1 MERWIPVDVDL
12 FRKPKFVALC
22 RAMQV
27 GRFEGA
33 GRVLAIWCWVQ
44 SYGPTTALDASAV
57 DEATGV
63 PPGTTDALIASG
75 WATANRRSGTIRFSW
90 PGETLAEIR
99 ERRSASARRAASAR
113 WHRDELTDADAMRPH
128 SDCNAKSKS
137 KTKTKTENTG
147 LEPIGSSLV
156 PVDVETPSTG
166 TANEPKAPRTSPI
179 EWHPETG
186 FAGVTDADR
195 RAWAAA
201 YPAVDVDAELAKAH
215 AWLAAE
221 SPSGRWR
228 NVRAGLR
235 RWMARGQ
242 AYADRRSSGPELTK
256 RNAERTLP
264 LGCWIDADGVAR
276 TASGAR
282 MYRPGMTGDDR

>member
-22 RAMQV
+22 RTLQV

-44 SYGPTTALDASAV
+44 SYGPQTTLDASAV
-57 DEATGV
+57 DEATGT

-75 WATANRRSGTIRFSW
+75 WASANKRSGTIRFSW

-99 ERRSASARRAASAR
+99 ERRSEAGRRAVRAR
-113 WHRDELTDADAMRPH
+113 WDRVRAEQADGCDSDTDVLRT
-128 SDCNAKSKS
+128 NYKTESKS
-137 KTKTKTENTG
+137 KTKSKTKR
-147 LEPIGSSLV
+147 LEPSGSSLV
-156 PVDVETPSTG
+156 PVDVETSSTG
-166 TANEPKAPRTSPI
+166 TDNGPKASRTSAI

-186 FAGVTDADR
+186 FGGVTDADR

-201 YPAVDVDAELAKAH
+201 YPAVDIDAELAKAH

-221 SPSGRWR
+221 APSGRWR

-242 AYADRRSSGPELTK
+242 AYADRRSNGPQLT
-256 RNAERTLP
+256 RPNTGGTLP

-276 TASGAR
+276 TASGA
-282 MYRPGMTGDDR
+282 PLDR

>member
-12 FRKPKFVALC
+12 FRKPRFVAFC
-22 RAMQV
+22 RTLQV

-44 SYGPTTALDASAV
+44 SYGPQTALDASAV

-75 WATANRRSGTIRFSW
+75 WASANRRAGTIRFSW

-113 WHRDELTDADAMRPH
+113 WHRDDPADADAMRPH

-137 KTKTKTENTG
+137 KTKTKRQNQE

-156 PVDVETPSTG
+156 PVDAETSSTA
-166 TANEPKAPRTSPI
+166 TDSDRRLPRTVAI
-179 EWHPETG
+179 GWHPEDG
-186 FAGVTDADR
+186 FAGITDADR

-201 YPAVDVDAELAKAH
+201 YPAVDIDAELAKAH

-221 SPSGRWR
+221 APSGRWR

-235 RWMARGQ
+235 RWMARSQ
-242 AYADRRSSGPELTK
+242 AYADRRSNGPQLT
-256 RNAERTLP
+256 RPNTGGTLP

-276 TASGAR
+276 TASGA
-282 MYRPGMTGDDR
+282 PLDR

>member
-22 RAMQV
+22 RTMQV

-44 SYGPTTALDASAV
+44 SYGPQTTLDASAV
-57 DEATGV
+57 DEATGT

-75 WATANRRSGTIRFSW
+75 WASANKRSGTIRFSW

-99 ERRSASARRAASAR
+99 ERRSEAGRRAVRAR
-113 WHRDELTDADAMRPH
+113 WDRVRAEQADGCDADTGVLRA
-128 SDCNAKSKS
+128 NYKTES
-137 KTKTKTENTG
+137 KTKTKTENQG

-156 PVDVETPSTG
+156 PVDAETPSTA
-166 TANEPKAPRTSPI
+166 TDNDRRPPRTVAI
-179 EWHPETG
+179 GWHPEDG
-186 FAGVTDADR
+186 FAGITDADR

-201 YPAVDVDAELAKAH
+201 YPAVDIDAELAKSH

-221 SPSGRWR
+221 APSGRWR

-235 RWMARGQ
+235 RWMARSQ
-242 AYADRRSSGPELTK
+242 AYADRRSAGPQLTK
-256 RNAERTLP
+256 TNVGGTLP
-264 LGCWIDADGVAR
+264 LGCWIDAEGVAR
-276 TASGAR
+276 TASGA
-282 MYRPGMTGDDR
+282 PLDR

>member
-22 RAMQV
+22 RTLQV

-44 SYGPTTALDASAV
+44 SYGPQTTLDASAV
-57 DEATGV
+57 DEATGT

-75 WATANRRSGTIRFSW
+75 WASANKRSGTIRFSW

-99 ERRSASARRAASAR
+99 ERRSEAGRRAVRAR
-113 WHRDELTDADAMRPH
+113 WDRVRAEQADGCDSDTDVLRT
-128 SDCNAKSKS
+128 NYKTESKS
-137 KTKTKTENTG
+137 KTKSKTKR
-147 LEPIGSSLV
+147 LEPSGSSLV
-156 PVDVETPSTG
+156 PVDVETSSTG
-166 TANEPKAPRTSPI
+166 TDNGPKASRTSAI

-186 FAGVTDADR
+186 FGGVTDADR

-201 YPAVDVDAELAKAH
+201 YPAVDIDAELAKAH

-221 SPSGRWR
+221 APSGRWR

-235 RWMARGQ
+235 RWMARSQ
-242 AYADRRSSGPELTK
+242 AYADRRSAGPQLTK
-256 RNAERTLP
+256 TNVGGTLP
-264 LGCWIDADGVAR
+264 LGCWIDAEGVAR
-276 TASGAR
+276 TASGA
-282 MYRPGMTGDDR
+282 PLDR